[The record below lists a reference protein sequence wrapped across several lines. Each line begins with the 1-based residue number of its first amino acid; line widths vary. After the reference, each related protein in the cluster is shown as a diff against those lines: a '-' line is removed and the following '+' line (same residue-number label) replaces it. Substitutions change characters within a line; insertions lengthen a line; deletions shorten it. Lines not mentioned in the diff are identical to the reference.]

1 MTAPMSYRRL
11 GRSGLQVAPI
21 CLGTMMFGGRTDES
35 EARSIIAAAR
45 EAGVNFIDTAD
56 LYAGGRSEEIV
67 GRAIAAERHYWVVAT
82 KIANHAAEGPNGR
95 GLSRKWLLEE
105 VPRSLARLGTD
116 FIDILYLHREDA
128 ATPAEEI
135 VRALGQLQRMG
146 AVRYFGVSNHKSWRL
161 ALLHTLCREEG
172 IDPPVVSQPL
182 YHLINRQAEVEHLPA
197 CAQLGVGV
205 VPYSPLARG
214 VLTGKYLPER
224 APPDGSRASV
234 RDKRMMETEFRRDAL
249 LAGARFTDYA
259 HERGVEPTALA
270 LAWVLANPLV
280 TGFVAGPRTLEQW
293 QSYQACLHVKLSEQD
308 EAFVDSLVPPGHVA
322 GGIFTDPAYP
332 VEGRPCVL

>member
-1 MTAPMSYRRL
+1 MNGPMNYRRL

-21 CLGTMMFGGRTDES
+21 CLGTMMFGARTE
-35 EARSIIAAAR
+35 EGAAR
-45 EAGVNFIDTAD
+45 NIITAARDAGINFIDTAD
-56 LYAGGRSEEIV
+56 MYAGGRSEEIV
-67 GRAIAAERHYWVVAT
+67 GRAIAAERHYWVLAT
-82 KIANHAAEGPNGR
+82 KVANRAAEGPNGR

-116 FIDILYLHREDA
+116 FVDILYLHKEDRT
-128 ATPAEEI
+128 TPPEEI
-135 VRALGQLQRMG
+135 VRALSQLQRMG
-146 AVRYFGVSNHKSWRL
+146 AVRYFGVSNHKAWRL
-161 ALLHTLCREEG
+161 ATLHALCRQEG

-197 CAQLGVGV
+197 CACLGVGV

-234 RDKRMMETEFRRDAL
+234 QDKRIMETEFRRDAL

-259 HERGVEPTALA
+259 RERGVQPVALA
-270 LAWVLANPLV
+270 LAWLLANPIV

-293 QSYQACLHVKLSEQD
+293 QSYLTCLNVQVSERD
-308 EAFVDSLVPPGHVA
+308 EAFIDSLVPPGHVA

-332 VEGRPCVL
+332 VEGRPPTL